1 MFPRANYASLDWM
14 SSGYKVR
21 LLLLC
26 YYKDNKSD
34 CLMSLEQLFQMSS
47 STKTEEKQFRCHSIK
62 IIPSCLLVV
71 LIDQILLFWTNLNI
85 RSSERSWP
93 FVIVVYTLAVKCITT
108 VWLICART
116 KFHVGFNYTVLPAT
130 AKALNKVWGTLCLR
144 QRKST

>member
-1 MFPRANYASLDWM
+1 MT
-14 SSGYKVR
+14 SGYKVR

-47 STKTEEKQFRCHSIK
+47 STKTEEKRFRCHSIK

-93 FVIVVYTLAVKCITT
+93 FAIVVYTLAVKCITT
-108 VWLICART
+108 VRIICART
-116 KFHVGFNYTVLPAT
+116 KFHVGFNCTVLTAT
-130 AKALNKVWGTLCLR
+130 AKSFEQSIGDPLPQAKEKHITEDLFV
-144 QRKST
+144 